1 MAQQMSQ
8 NLKHDSNKE
17 LFESAQLIFLDTHVP
32 INSPNSVHDD
42 RSMLYLGHFSVIHY
56 ELSVSWMTL
65 AQLQLAL
72 PAAFLKGPEGQVTMR
87 VERGDP
93 WAPLDLGLG
102 CWVWNLL
109 STLDSGSLPYL
120 QAHSAL
126 SQGPFRVFLSFP
138 QSFDKW
144 SRHREM
150 NYACMYLDH
159 ITSIMK
165 PFEETLKSGYLG
177 TQSTPSF

>member
-1 MAQQMSQ
+1 
-8 NLKHDSNKE
+8 
-17 LFESAQLIFLDTHVP
+17 
-32 INSPNSVHDD
+32 
-42 RSMLYLGHFSVIHY
+42 
-56 ELSVSWMTL
+56 
-65 AQLQLAL
+65 
-72 PAAFLKGPEGQVTMR
+72 MR
-87 VERGDP
+87 VERRDP

-109 STLDSGSLPYL
+109 STLDSGSLPCL
-120 QAHSAL
+120 QTHWAL

-150 NYACMYLDH
+150 NYTCMYLDH